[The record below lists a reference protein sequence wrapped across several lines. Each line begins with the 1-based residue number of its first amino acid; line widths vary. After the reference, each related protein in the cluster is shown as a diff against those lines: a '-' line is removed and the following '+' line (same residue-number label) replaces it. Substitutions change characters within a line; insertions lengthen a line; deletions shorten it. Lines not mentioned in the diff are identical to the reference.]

1 MNRRIVWIALL
12 TAVALLS
19 LGCKTTI
26 VDPASQSRATYRLG
40 KLTAEG
46 PREIDAVYAATDK
59 AMTELGLKVVQRTK
73 DALQAE
79 LIARDAQD
87 KKVSVK
93 LLSIT
98 RDTTRITIDI
108 RPAEEAQ
115 RFHGAVRDNLGL

>member
-12 TAVALLS
+12 TAVALVG

-40 KLTAEG
+40 KLTAEE
-46 PREIDAVYAATDK
+46 PREIDAVYAASDR
-59 AMTELGLKVVQRTK
+59 AMSELGLKVVQRTK

-79 LIARDAQD
+79 LVARDAQD

-98 RDTTRITIDI
+98 KDTTRITIDI
-108 RPAEEAQ
+108 SPVEKAQ
-115 RFHGAVRDNLGL
+115 RIHSAIRDNLGL